1 MQTSSLQP
9 SPLTTFTPAASS
21 KGGNSVN
28 EADPAGSSFQDTM
41 TRQLNKATVTEQQPA
56 SAQPEAN
63 TALKPQNKPVA
74 SVDKAAAANKETQ
87 QAIVASADE
96 ADTSATADALN
107 QTNLNQTNMFLALAN
122 GVKDAN
128 DSKDANTTKDAKHAE
143 TDQATDID
151 ANKVS
156 ELLGAT
162 VTVAQPP
169 LPLATPAAATIVV
182 ASQPAADKAAPA
194 INAVNITS
202 VLGPIVKTDIRDT
215 SSTINTGN
223 LASNSGSAVDTEK
236 PKAQPANA
244 NTANRELPAAL
255 TQNASASA
263 ANKQATALVAPAT
276 SAVESKPE
284 MMLAMHGT
292 EKSVL
297 PDSAAKLSSDAIQT
311 SSGVFSMPAQAS
323 VPTAANA
330 VASANEIKAAPGS
343 PAWDQA
349 VGNKIVWMVGNTEQS
364 ASLTLNPPD
373 LGPLQVIIKMQNDQ
387 ASATFISAHHEVRQA
402 LEAAIPTLRNM
413 MNDAGISLG
422 QTTINMGNP
431 QQQNFQDTGNGQAA
445 NQTADMTS
453 EAMTGLSSSAEPPLV
468 KRVSSGLVDTFA

>member
-21 KGGNSVN
+21 KTGSSVN
-28 EADPAGSSFQDTM
+28 EADPAGPSFQDTM
-41 TRQLNKATVTEQQPA
+41 ARQLSKATATEQ
-56 SAQPEAN
+56 QPEAN
-63 TALKPQNKPVA
+63 TALKPQNKPA
-74 SVDKAAAANKETQ
+74 AGADKAAGAGKEAQ
-87 QAIVASADE
+87 QAGVAPADE
-96 ADTSATADALN
+96 TDTSATADALN
-107 QTNLNQTNMFLALAN
+107 QANLNQTNMFLALAN
-122 GVKDAN
+122 GVKDAS
-128 DSKDANTTKDAKHAE
+128 DSKDANATKDAKHAE

-151 ANKVS
+151 ANKGG

-162 VTVAQPP
+162 VTAIQPP
-169 LPLATPAAATIVV
+169 LPLATPTAATAVA
-182 ASQPAADKAAPA
+182 ASQPAVDKSAAA
-194 INAVNITS
+194 INAANITS
-202 VLGPIVKTDIRDT
+202 GPGSIAKTDKRDA

-223 LASNSGSAVDTEK
+223 LASNTESAVDADK

-244 NTANRELPAAL
+244 NTANRVVPATQ
-255 TQNASASA
+255 TQNASA
-263 ANKQATALVAPAT
+263 ANAQANALVAPAT
-276 SAVESKPE
+276 SAAESKPE

-297 PDSAAKLSSDAIQT
+297 PDSAAKLPSDAIQT
-311 SSGVFSMPAQAS
+311 SSGVFSIPAQAS

-330 VASANEIKAAPGS
+330 AASANEIKAAPGS

-349 VGNKIVWMVGNTEQS
+349 VGNKIVWMVGNAEQS

-402 LEAAIPTLRNM
+402 LEAAIPTLRTM

-445 NQTADMTS
+445 NQTADLTGD
-453 EAMTGLSSSAEPPLV
+453 AMTGLTSSEAPLV
-468 KRVSSGLVDTFA
+468 RRVSSGLVDTFA

>member
-1 MQTSSLQP
+1 MQTSLLQP

-21 KGGNSVN
+21 KAGNSVN

-41 TRQLNKATVTEQQPA
+41 ARQLNKATATEQ
-56 SAQPEAN
+56 QPEAN
-63 TALKPQNKPVA
+63 TALKPQNKPAA
-74 SVDKAAAANKETQ
+74 SADKAAADKEAQ
-87 QAIVASADE
+87 QAGVSPADE
-96 ADTSATADALN
+96 AETSATADAVN
-107 QTNLNQTNMFLALAN
+107 QTSLNQTNMFLALAN
-122 GVKDAN
+122 GVKDTN
-128 DSKDANTTKDAKHAE
+128 DSKDANATKDAKHAG

-169 LPLATPAAATIVV
+169 LQLATPAATIVV
-182 ASQPAADKAAPA
+182 ASQQAADKAAPA

-202 VLGPIVKTDIRDT
+202 GLGPIVKTDKRDT

-223 LASNSGSAVDTEK
+223 LSSNSGSAVDTDK

-244 NTANRELPAAL
+244 NTANRELPAAQ

-263 ANKQATALVAPAT
+263 ANTQATALVAPAT

-292 EKSVL
+292 EKSIL

-311 SSGVFSMPAQAS
+311 SSGVFSMPAPAS
-323 VPTAANA
+323 APTAANA
-330 VASANEIKAAPGS
+330 AASANEIKAAPGS

-349 VGNKIVWMVGNTEQS
+349 VGNKIVWMVGNAEQS

-431 QQQNFQDTGNGQAA
+431 QQQNFQDAGNRQGA
-445 NQTADMTS
+445 NQTADLTSDAMAGLASS
-453 EAMTGLSSSAEPPLV
+453 EAPLV
-468 KRVSSGLVDTFA
+468 RRVSSGLVDTFA